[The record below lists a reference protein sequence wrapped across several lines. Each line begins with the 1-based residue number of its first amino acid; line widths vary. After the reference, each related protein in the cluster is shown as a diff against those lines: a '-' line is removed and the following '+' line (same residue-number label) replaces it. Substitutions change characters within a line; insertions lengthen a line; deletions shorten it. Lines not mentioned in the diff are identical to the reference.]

1 MHRKHLSSH
10 QKKAIILR
18 GIDIEKVKKGIMKEV
33 YYSYGNKQY
42 SKTEK
47 KNNSNI
53 IEKYETEY
61 HNYLNNT
68 FNSKC
73 VSMMIFFIK
82 ETKNLPNEL
91 RVLENF
97 SNKIISII
105 KKLMMNEFEISLF
118 TLNIDFY
125 GWIDENKIYNP
136 ELYLLFLGL
145 YSKQLTND
153 KCNIFFMK
161 FNSENDNFVEYYQK
175 WESKLNKRV
184 FNLKEIGNR
193 FRFLNQSHN
202 SFCQVNFI
210 DFDSVVDKIIRLS
223 HPYGEENKGSN
234 LKVHIKEE
242 NLIDN
247 VNNKTN
253 ETNNEFISL
262 LNNNNSNNYL
272 IKGNSSF
279 IFNRESEKSLIHLFC
294 ELGESYIS
302 KKEFS
307 LDNSNL
313 LNQQSNN

>member
-1 MHRKHLSSH
+1 MRRKHLSSQ
-10 QKKAIILR
+10 QKKAIALK
-18 GIDIEKVKKGIMKEV
+18 GIDIEKVKKRIMKEV
-33 YYSYGNKQY
+33 YSSNENKQN
-42 SKTEK
+42 SKKEMK
-47 KNNSNI
+47 RKPNI
-53 IEKYETEY
+53 IEQYEIEY
-61 HNYLNNT
+61 QNYLINI
-68 FNSKC
+68 FNSKS

-82 ETKNLPNEL
+82 ETNNLPYEL
-91 RVLENF
+91 KVLENF

-223 HPYGEENKGSN
+223 HPYGEENQGSN
-234 LKVHIKEE
+234 LKVYIKEE
-242 NLIDN
+242 KLIDN
-247 VNNKTN
+247 LNNEIN
-253 ETNNEFISL
+253 EKNNEFTYH
-262 LNNNNSNNYL
+262 LNDNNSNNNL
-272 IKGNSSF
+272 IKDNSSF
-279 IFNRESEKSLIHLFC
+279 NFNRESEKSFINHFNQL
-294 ELGESYIS
+294 EENYIS

-307 LDNSNL
+307 LDNYYL
-313 LNQQSNN
+313 

>member
-1 MHRKHLSSH
+1 MRRKHLSSQ
-10 QKKAIILR
+10 QKKAIALK
-18 GIDIEKVKKGIMKEV
+18 GIDIEKVKKRIMKEV
-33 YYSYGNKQY
+33 YSSNENKQN
-42 SKTEK
+42 SKKEMK
-47 KNNSNI
+47 RKPNI
-53 IEKYETEY
+53 IEQYEIEY
-61 HNYLNNT
+61 QNYLINI

-125 GWIDENKIYNP
+125 GWIDKNKIYNP

-145 YSKQLTND
+145 YTKQLSNE

-161 FNSENDNFVEYYQK
+161 FNSENDNFVEYYQN

-184 FNLKEIGNR
+184 FNLKEIVNR

-223 HPYGEENKGSN
+223 HPYGVENKGSN
-234 LKVHIKEE
+234 LKVCIKED

-247 VNNKTN
+247 LDNKIN
-253 ETNNEFISL
+253 DKNNEFISH
-262 LNNNNSNNYL
+262 LNNNNSNNNL
-272 IKGNSSF
+272 IKGYSSF
-279 IFNRESEKSLIHLFC
+279 NFNRESEKSLINHFS
-294 ELGESYIS
+294 ELGESYIY
-302 KKEFS
+302 KKEFC
-307 LDNSNL
+307 LDYSYISS
-313 LNQQSNN
+313 QQSNN